1 MNKILWLFYAILLG
15 SNLSFANAKDIIG
28 VGNKDYINYIVKK
41 GDTLGEIAA
50 MYEQDLG
57 VLSYNNPQIGKYL
70 NIGEKLLIS
79 KENFIVYRIKK
90 GDTLSGIEEKFQI
103 KAGQVKIDNKLK
115 SDKIYLTQEL
125 IIKDPRIN
133 ISNDIKKKNGSGT
146 KGIDIY
152 WPVEWKGV
160 TSPYGRRLHPILKK
174 YLGHGAVDLRANYVP
189 VRAAANGVVTYAG
202 WMKGYGNLVIIKHP
216 NGYETRYAHLNKVE
230 VKNKQKVK
238 AEQLI
243 AESGETGNVTG
254 PHLHFE
260 IRKNG
265 MPKNP
270 MNYFK

>member
-1 MNKILWLFYAILLG
+1 MNKILLMFYIILLG
-15 SNLSFANAKDIIG
+15 SNMSFAASKDIIG
-28 VGNKDYINYIVKK
+28 AGNKDYINYTVEK
-41 GDTLGEIAA
+41 GDTLGEIAVR
-50 MYEQDLG
+50 YEQDLG

-79 KENFIVYRIKK
+79 KENFIVYRVKK
-90 GDTLSGIEEKFQI
+90 GDTLSGIENKFQI
-103 KAGQVKIDNKLK
+103 KADQVKIDNKLK
-115 SDKIYLTQEL
+115 SDKIYLSQEL

-133 ISNDIKKKNGSGT
+133 LSNDRRKNNNSMQE
-146 KGIDIY
+146 INIY

-189 VRAAANGVVTYAG
+189 VKAAENGVVTYAG
-202 WMKGYGNLVIIKHP
+202 WMKGYGNLVIIKHL
-216 NGYETRYAHLNKVE
+216 NGYETRYAHLNKIE
-230 VKNKQKVK
+230 VKNGQSVK
-238 AEQLI
+238 SEQLI
-243 AESGETGNVTG
+243 AESGETGNVTA

-265 MPKNP
+265 IPTNP

>member
-1 MNKILWLFYAILLG
+1 MNKILWLFCIMLL
-15 SNLSFANAKDIIG
+15 SFNLSFANSKDIIG
-28 VGNKDYINYIVKK
+28 AENRDYINYTVKK
-41 GDTLGEIAA
+41 GDTLGKIAS

-79 KENFIVYRIKK
+79 KENFIVYRVKK
-90 GDTLSGIEEKFQI
+90 GDTLSGIEDKFQI

-133 ISNDIKKKNGSGT
+133 ISNDIKKKNSSV

-202 WMKGYGNLVIIKHP
+202 WMKGYGNLVIIKHL

-243 AESGETGNVTG
+243 AESGKTGNVTG

-265 MPKNP
+265 IPTNP

>member
-1 MNKILWLFYAILLG
+1 MNKILWLFCIMLL
-15 SNLSFANAKDIIG
+15 SFNLSFANSKDIIG
-28 VGNKDYINYIVKK
+28 AGNRDYINYTVKK
-41 GDTLGEIAA
+41 GDTLGKIAS

-79 KENFIVYRIKK
+79 KENFIVYRVKK
-90 GDTLSGIEEKFQI
+90 GDTLSGIEDKFQI

-133 ISNDIKKKNGSGT
+133 ISNDIKKKNSSV

-202 WMKGYGNLVIIKHP
+202 WMKGYGNLVIIKHL
-216 NGYETRYAHLNKVE
+216 NGYETRYAHLNKIE

-265 MPKNP
+265 IPTNP